1 MKLYHFLRIRIG
13 TALYV
18 IACLSLP
25 ASIVALFCAALV
37 VESKLHH

>member
-1 MKLYHFLRIRIG
+1 MKTLETIG

-37 VESKLHH
+37 VEAKLHP